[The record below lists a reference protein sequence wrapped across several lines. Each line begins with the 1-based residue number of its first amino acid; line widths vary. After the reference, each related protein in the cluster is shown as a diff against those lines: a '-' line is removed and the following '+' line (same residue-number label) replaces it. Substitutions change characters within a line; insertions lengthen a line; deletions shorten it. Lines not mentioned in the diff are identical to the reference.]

1 METNELESGY
11 NLQIEIESNLK
22 FAQLGIGFKD
32 DKNTSVTLRF
42 RRLLSNHGKGLNP
55 KNFSFAIPQQSF

>member
-32 DKNTSVTLRF
+32 DKNTSVTLRS
-42 RRLLSNHGKGLNP
+42 RRLLSNHGKGLNS
-55 KNFSFAIPQQSF
+55 K

>member
-22 FAQLGIGFKD
+22 FAQLGLVLKM
-32 DKNTSVTLRF
+32 TRTQVS
-42 RRLLSNHGKGLNP
+42 LSASEGC
-55 KNFSFAIPQQSF
+55 

>member
-42 RRLLSNHGKGLNP
+42 RRLLSNHGNVLNP
-55 KNFSFAIPQQSF
+55 RLFSFAIPQQSY